1 MRTQVRMNAQKFS
14 RRDRTVAFPQGRAQG
29 APSHALACPC
39 ARRGAT
45 QSKRSAEV
53 GAPLQ
58 VQQAAREA
66 AARSDGAQLRRRGHV
81 GAQVYV
87 RGDARLQGAVN
98 LALVRARPPARACAR
113 VRSLSRARA
122 RSRVSRTASI
132 ATCESVDNAAP
143 GDSRSLYCAQQA
155 RATPRVPLTHC
166 APKGR

>member
-1 MRTQVRMNAQKFS
+1 MRRNFRAATEPS
-14 RRDRTVAFPQGRAQG
+14 RSPTRARRERPRT
-29 APSHALACPC
+29 PSHA
-39 ARRGAT
+39 RVRGAVRH
-45 QSKRSAEV
+45 SPSAAQRV

-81 GAQVYV
+81 GAQVHV

-143 GDSRSLYCAQQA
+143 GDSRSLNCAQQA